1 MKRIRILEIARL
13 ANVSIGTVD
22 RALHGR
28 KEISEATRKRILRIA
43 AEHGY
48 RPNLAA
54 RALSVGKPAITIGVC
69 IPREVHYFYDELHDG
84 ITSEARRYGDLGVEI
99 VYCPFQRLG
108 VGEVDKLRE
117 LLSAKPQVAAVCP
130 GEPQNLASLIE
141 QAEKQNTRVIC
152 VASDAPGT
160 ARSSVVCVDPVVNG
174 HMAAELMSRF
184 LLPKSDVAIVTGMAA
199 TEDHRKKVQAF
210 SEMFP
215 SYSSGGRVLEVV
227 EGHDEEDETFQKVY
241 ALLSRHR
248 TLEGLYVSTANCL
261 PVCHAIG
268 ARALH
273 GKVRLITTDLFKEMV
288 PYFEKG
294 TILASIHQRAYAQ
307 GQIAVRL
314 SVDYLAN
321 GRPLPSTY
329 YLSPQIVMRSNLH
342 TFREI
347 GRDGIAER

>member
-1 MKRIRILEIARL
+1 MKRIGIPEIARL

-28 KEISEATRKRILRIA
+28 KDVSDATRKRILRIA
-43 AEHGY
+43 SEHGY
-48 RPNLAA
+48 RRNLAA
-54 RALSVGKPAITIGVC
+54 RALSVGKPAIVIGVC
-69 IPREVHYFYDELHDG
+69 IPREVHYFYDELRDG
-84 ITSEARRYGDLGVEI
+84 FTSEARRYGDLGVEI
-99 VYCPFQRLG
+99 VYRPFERLG
-108 VGEVDKLRE
+108 VGEVEKMQE
-117 LLSAKPQVAAVCP
+117 LFATNPRVAVVCP
-130 GEPQNLASLIE
+130 GEPQNLAPLID
-141 QAEKQNTRVIC
+141 QAEEQNTRVIC

-160 ARSSVVCVDPVVNG
+160 ARSTVVCVDPVVNG
-174 HMAAELMSRF
+174 HLAAELMSKF
-184 LLPKSDVAIVTGMAA
+184 LSPKSDVAIITGMAA

-215 SYSSGGRVLEVV
+215 CYSPAGRVLEIV

-241 ALLSRHR
+241 ALLGRHR

-268 ARALH
+268 ARSLH

-294 TILASIHQRAYAQ
+294 TILASIHQRAHVQ

-314 SVDYLAN
+314 AVDYLAN
-321 GRPLPSTY
+321 GIALPSTY
-329 YLSPQIVMRSNLH
+329 YLTPHIVMRSNLH
-342 TFREI
+342 MFREI
-347 GRDGIAER
+347 WRNGTAER